1 MKNKVKS
8 GKEIVDD
15 FFKNIENIDG
25 VDKEIAKMLTNL
37 YENDKLTEINV
48 KNELPKLRIQDGN
61 KD

>member
-25 VDKEIAKMLTNL
+25 VDKDIAKMLTNL

>member
-25 VDKEIAKMLTNL
+25 VDKYIAKMLTNL

>member
-15 FFKNIENIDG
+15 FSKNIENIDG
-25 VDKEIAKMLTNL
+25 VDKDIAKMLTNL

>member
-15 FFKNIENIDG
+15 FFKNIKNIDG
-25 VDKEIAKMLTNL
+25 VDKDIAKMLTNL

>member
-25 VDKEIAKMLTNL
+25 VEKDIAKMLTNL

>member
-1 MKNKVKS
+1 MIGIILNKKF
-8 GKEIVDD
+8 VDD

-25 VDKEIAKMLTNL
+25 VDKDIAKMLTNL

>member
-8 GKEIVDD
+8 GKEILDD

-25 VDKEIAKMLTNL
+25 VDKDIAKMLTNL

-48 KNELPKLRIQDGN
+48 KDELPKLRIQDGN

>member
-25 VDKEIAKMLTNL
+25 VDKEIAKMLASL

-61 KD
+61 KN

>member
-1 MKNKVKS
+1 MKNKVKA

-25 VDKEIAKMLTNL
+25 VDKDIAKMLTNL

>member
-25 VDKEIAKMLTNL
+25 VDKDIAKMLSIL

>member
-8 GKEIVDD
+8 GKEILDD

-25 VDKEIAKMLTNL
+25 VDKDIAKMLTSL

>member
-25 VDKEIAKMLTNL
+25 VDKDIAKMLTKL
-37 YENDKLTEINV
+37 YKNDKLTEINV

>member
-25 VDKEIAKMLTNL
+25 VHKDIAKMLTNL

>member
-1 MKNKVKS
+1 M
-8 GKEIVDD
+8 GL
-15 FFKNIENIDG
+15 FKNIENIDG
-25 VDKEIAKMLTNL
+25 VDKDIAKMLTNL